1 MSYITLPFQKIFSDP
16 IVISGIDSRYN
27 DGMTE
32 LINYLMFGFF
42 DSRKTELERYFAL
55 IFEDIKRV
63 HVSSSSCA
71 CTFKDNYCQILEKK
85 SSGID
90 IIK

>member
-1 MSYITLPFQKIFSDP
+1 MSYITLPFQMIFLEP
-16 IVISGIDSRYN
+16 TVISGIDSRYN

-55 IFEDIKRV
+55 KFESSEAIFLLM
-63 HVSSSSCA
+63 
-71 CTFKDNYCQILEKK
+71 YMYLE
-85 SSGID
+85 G
-90 IIK
+90 